1 MFKNPDPNYWCEDKL
16 LVVIYLIIYLAV
28 KIKQK
33 FQEQLCK
40 IDANKLTI
48 RKIKF
53 NINIL

>member
-16 LVVIYLIIYLAV
+16 LVVNYLIIYLAV

-33 FQEQLCK
+33 SQEQLCK